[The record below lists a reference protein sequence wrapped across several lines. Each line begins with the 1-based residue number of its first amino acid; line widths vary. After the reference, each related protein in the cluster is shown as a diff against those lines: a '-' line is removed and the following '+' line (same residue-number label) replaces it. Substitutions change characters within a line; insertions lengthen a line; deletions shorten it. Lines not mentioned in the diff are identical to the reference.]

1 MKKGK
6 SWKDIQRKLIGNDP
20 KREFEIQLE
29 QIKLDLAQL
38 IYDSREEIGF
48 TQSELASRMGLKQ
61 QYIAKIESGEANIT
75 LETLVRFLSSLKIV
89 FKVEHTKRKRS
100 ERVLQFLNSA

>member
-1 MKKGK
+1 MKKAK
-6 SWKDIQRKLIGNDP
+6 NWKDIQKKLIGTNQ
-20 KREFEIQLE
+20 KREAEIQLE

-75 LETLVRFLSSLKIV
+75 LETLVRFLSSLKMV
-89 FKVEHTKRKRS
+89 FKVEHVKRKRS
-100 ERVLQFLNSA
+100 EKVLQFLDVA